1 MDEYKGATPAH
12 YRAGNNGQHELLYLI
27 SVILSVQI
35 LGKKTAGGKRG
46 GGGIIS
52 LSDLT

>member
-12 YRAGNNGQHELLYLI
+12 YRAGNNGKSKLLYLI
-27 SVILSVQI
+27 SVILRVQI
-35 LGKKTAGGKRG
+35 LKKKIAGGKRG

-52 LSDLT
+52 FSDLS